1 MSCRTLKNYTEEE
14 IIVIIR
20 KALEEIKET
29 DDGYGVI
36 RIEISGWRVKFI
48 NVEKSVKMQKQ
59 RSR

>member
-48 NVEKSVKMQKQ
+48 NVEKSVKM
-59 RSR
+59 